1 MEKIITFI
9 NRYVL
14 ALVLCFIVLGFIFAV
29 VMAVEAL
36 SFTSDGH
43 WHTTTVHPLK

>member
-14 ALVLCFIVLGFIFAV
+14 ALVLCLMVLGFIFAV
-29 VMAVEAL
+29 IISVIT
-36 SFTSDGH
+36 FHNTSGGQ
-43 WHTTTVHPLK
+43 WHTVTPVRIK